1 MKKLLFSFALLSCM
15 YVGAIAQV
23 KVNFNGYYG
32 LDFKVKRCYVQ
43 GSDCIIDVLCT
54 NHTKYDLN
62 AYLCVGDGI
71 FKTDLSAFD
80 DEGNTYDTWDI
91 RGTWGNKTFGG
102 GTYAGTGRV
111 NIPRDISTKLQ
122 FKIKNIDEFAT
133 NITCL
138 ICNFR
143 ELSDDVYGKA
153 TLQIKNIP
161 ITRE

>member
-1 MKKLLFSFALLSCM
+1 MKKNIFFALLSCIC
-15 YVGAIAQV
+15 VGVTAQT
-23 KVNFNGYYG
+23 KVIFDGYSG
-32 LDFKVKRCYVQ
+32 LDFRVKRCYVQ
-43 GSDCIIDVLCT
+43 GNDCIVDVLCT

-71 FKTDLSAFD
+71 FKTDLTAFD

-91 RGTWGNKTFGG
+91 RGIWGSESFGG

-111 NIPRDISTKLQ
+111 NIPLDISIKLQ

-138 ICNFR
+138 TCNFR
-143 ELSDDVYGKA
+143 GISDEAYGTA